1 MKTTNRTN
9 SSLPTPFRFSVYIFA
24 VAVLCFINWT
34 ALKASDP
41 ADSES
46 LSIESRL
53 IVASIEEPEPEIQLE
68 DWMLTFADE
77 YMTDNAEQEIALESW
92 MFNYDVFCSV
102 DFEDEQSLKEWMV
115 NTTEWSRK
123 KLLAEK

>member
-68 DWMLTFADE
+68 DWMLTFADGNLASN
-77 YMTDNAEQEIALESW
+77 TEQDITLEDW
-92 MFNYDVFCSV
+92 MFDYDVFRSV
-102 DFEDEQSLKEWMV
+102 DTEDEQQLREWMV
-115 NTTEWSRK
+115 STDAWVIPGLYASK
-123 KLLAEK
+123 